1 MPLFPNSAPQ
11 RHAAFYSVI
20 ACSIEETVKINGM
33 LIALEPVLPWT
44 SIAHGFPFG
53 CTTTTRR
60 SVSPARADSKHSTE
74 LAGDPAHTTC
84 AHKENWNRN
93 S

>member
-11 RHAAFYSVI
+11 RHATFYSVI
-20 ACSIEETVKINGM
+20 ACSMEETVKINEM
-33 LIALEPVLPWT
+33 SIALEPVLPWT

-60 SVSPARADSKHSTE
+60 SISPARADSIHFYR
-74 LAGDPAHTTC
+74 GGGRPC
-84 AHKENWNRN
+84 AYGLHYKEI
-93 S
+93 